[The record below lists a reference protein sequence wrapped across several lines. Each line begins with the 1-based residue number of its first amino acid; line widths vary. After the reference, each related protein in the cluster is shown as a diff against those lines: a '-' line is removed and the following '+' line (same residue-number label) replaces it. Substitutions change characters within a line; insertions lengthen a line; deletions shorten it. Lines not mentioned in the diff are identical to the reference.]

1 MSIDYLRQL
10 DLLDPRQIGNRSVT
24 LIGAGA
30 TGSHIAWYLAQ
41 LGWGDANQGAG
52 TLKVFDHDKVESHN
66 LANQIYEPEH
76 IGLPKVEA
84 LRKMIIRKF
93 GFEILVR
100 PELVSSQRAD
110 VAATYVFL
118 LTDTMSSREEI
129 FEKCL
134 RFSFST
140 DLVIETRM
148 GLRDGRIYAFNP
160 NDPEHVEEW
169 KKTLY
174 KDDEA
179 QVSRCGA
186 SASIIS
192 TVTFIASMAVGRLVQ
207 HFNCNYGN
215 DTLRNEGS
223 PMKMWNEV
231 HFSLYPEAMM
241 LRQFGYQAEPVIF

>member
-1 MSIDYLRQL
+1 ML
-10 DLLDPRQIGNRSVT
+10 
-24 LIGAGA
+24 
-30 TGSHIAWYLAQ
+30 
-41 LGWGDANQGAG
+41 
-52 TLKVFDHDKVESHN
+52 
-66 LANQIYEPEH
+66 
-76 IGLPKVEA
+76 KVEA
-84 LRKMIIRKF
+84 LKKMIIRKF
-93 GFEILVR
+93 GFEILAK
-100 PELVSSQRAD
+100 PELVASQRAE

-160 NDPEHVEEW
+160 NDPTHVEEW

-174 KDDEA
+174 KDSEA

-192 TVTFIASMAVGRLVQ
+192 TVIFIASMAVGRLVQ

-241 LRQFGYQAEPVIF
+241 LRQFGVKAEPVIF

>member
-1 MSIDYLRQL
+1 MIDFLRQL
-10 DLLDPRQIGNRSVT
+10 DLLDPKQIGNRSAT

-41 LGWGDANQGAG
+41 LGWGDASQGCG
-52 TLKVFDHDKVESHN
+52 TMKVFDDDNVEDHN
-66 LANQIYEPEH
+66 LANQIFEPEH
-76 IGLPKVEA
+76 VGMPKVEA
-84 LRKMIIRKF
+84 LKKMIIRKF
-93 GFEILVR
+93 GFEIDARNERVTD
-100 PELVSSQRAD
+100 QRND
-110 VAATYVFL
+110 IAAKYIFL

-129 FEKCL
+129 FNKCL
-134 RFSFST
+134 HFQFGT

-160 NDPEHVEEW
+160 NDPEHVDEW

-179 QVSRCGA
+179 EASRCGA

-192 TVTFIASMAVGRLVQ
+192 TVAFLSSLAVCRLVQ

-215 DTLRNEGS
+215 DSLREEGQL
-223 PMKMWNEV
+223 MKLWNEV

-241 LRQFGYQAEPVIF
+241 LRRFGEAVEPIIF

>member
-1 MSIDYLRQL
+1 MIDFLRQL
-10 DLLDPRQIGNRSVT
+10 DLLDPKQIGNRSVT

-41 LGWGDANQGAG
+41 LGWGDTNQGCG
-52 TLKVFDHDKVESHN
+52 TMKVFDDDGVEDHN

-76 IGLPKVEA
+76 VSLFKVDA
-84 LRKMIIRKF
+84 LKAMILRKF
-93 GFEILVR
+93 GFEIEIHREQVTD
-100 PELVSSQRAD
+100 QRKD

-160 NDPEHVEEW
+160 NDPTHVEEW

-179 QVSRCGA
+179 QASRCGA

-192 TVTFIASMAVGRLVQ
+192 TVTFLSSMAVSRLVQ
-207 HFNCNYGN
+207 HFNCNYGS
-215 DTLRNEGS
+215 DSLREEGK
-223 PMKMWNEV
+223 PMRMWNEV

-241 LRQFGYQAEPVIF
+241 LREFGKTVEPVVF

>member
-41 LGWGDANQGAG
+41 LGWGDTNQGAG

-76 IGLPKVEA
+76 IGMPKVEA
-84 LRKMIIRKF
+84 LKKMIIRKF
-93 GFEILVR
+93 GFEILAK

-110 VAATYVFL
+110 VSATYVFL

-160 NDPEHVEEW
+160 NDPTHVDEW

-192 TVTFIASMAVGRLVQ
+192 TVTFLSSLAVGRLVQ

-223 PMKMWNEV
+223 PMKMWNEL
-231 HFSLYPEAMM
+231 HFSLYPESMM
-241 LRQFGYQAEPVIF
+241 LRQFGVQAEPIIF

>member
-1 MSIDYLRQL
+1 MGIDHLRQL
-10 DLLDPRQIGNRSVT
+10 DLLDPRQIGSRSVS
-24 LIGAGA
+24 LVGAGA

-41 LGWGDANQGAG
+41 LGWGDKNQNHGI
-52 TLKVFDHDKVESHN
+52 LKVFDDDVVEDHN
-66 LANQIYEPEH
+66 LANQIYWPGH
-76 IGLPKVEA
+76 VGKFKVDA
-84 LRKMIIRKF
+84 LKDMVIKKF
-93 GFEILVR
+93 GFEIETYAEKVTD
-100 PELVSSQRAD
+100 QRSA
-110 VAATYVFL
+110 VAAKYVFL

-134 RFSFST
+134 KFQFAT

-148 GLRDGRIYAFNP
+148 GLRDGRVYAFNP
-160 NDPEHVEEW
+160 NDTTQVSEW

-179 QVSRCGA
+179 SASLCGA

-192 TVTFIASMAVGRLVQ
+192 TVAFLSSLAVCRLVQ

-215 DTLRNEGS
+215 DTLRNEGD

-231 HFSLYPEAMM
+231 HFSLYPESMM
-241 LRQFGYQAEPVIF
+241 LRRFGETTEPIIF

>member
-1 MSIDYLRQL
+1 MIDYLRQL
-10 DLLDPRQIGNRSVT
+10 DLLDPKQIGNRSVS

-41 LGWGDANQGAG
+41 LGWGDSTQGQG
-52 TLKVFDHDKVESHN
+52 TLKVFDDDVVAEHN
-66 LANQIYEPEH
+66 LANQIFEPSH
-76 IGLPKVEA
+76 IGKKKVDSLKE
-84 LRKMIIRKF
+84 MIIRKF
-93 GFEILVR
+93 GFEIETHDEKVTD
-100 PELVSSQRAD
+100 QRNK
-110 VAATYVFL
+110 VAAKYVFL

-134 RFSFST
+134 NLQFAT

-148 GLRDGRIYAFNP
+148 GLRDGRVYAFNP
-160 NDPEHVEEW
+160 NDPTHVEAW

-174 KDDEA
+174 KDEEA
-179 QVSRCGA
+179 SASLCGA

-192 TVTFIASMAVGRLVQ
+192 TVIFLSSLAVSRLVQ

-215 DTLRNEGS
+215 DSLREEGKL
-223 PMKMWNEV
+223 MKMWNEV

-241 LRQFGYQAEPVIF
+241 LRRFGEIAEPVIF

>member
-1 MSIDYLRQL
+1 MIDYLRQL
-10 DLLDPRQIGNRSVT
+10 DLLDPKQIGDRSVS

-41 LGWGDANQGAG
+41 LGWGNASQGQG
-52 TLKVFDHDKVESHN
+52 TLKVFDDDEVAEHN
-66 LANQIYEPEH
+66 LANQIYEPSH
-76 IGLPKVEA
+76 VGAKKVTA
-84 LRKMIIRKF
+84 LKEMIVRKF
-93 GFEILVR
+93 GFEIDAR
-100 PELVSSQRAD
+100 PEKVTDQRND
-110 VAATYVFL
+110 VGAKYVFL

-134 RFSFST
+134 NFQFAT

-148 GLRDGRIYAFNP
+148 GLRDGRVYAFNP
-160 NDPEHVEEW
+160 NDPIHVAEW

-174 KDDEA
+174 KDEEA
-179 QVSRCGA
+179 EVSACGA

-192 TVTFIASMAVGRLVQ
+192 TVTFLSALAVGRLVQ
-207 HFNCNYGN
+207 HFNCNYGS
-215 DTLRNEGS
+215 DTLRVEGK

-241 LRQFGYQAEPVIF
+241 LREFGKEVEPVIF

>member
-1 MSIDYLRQL
+1 MIDYLRQL
-10 DLLDPRQIGNRSVT
+10 DLLDPKQIGDKSVS

-41 LGWGDANQGAG
+41 LGWGDTAQGQG
-52 TLKVFDHDKVESHN
+52 TLKVFDDDTVESHN
-66 LANQIYEPEH
+66 LANQIYEPDH
-76 IGLPKVEA
+76 VGITKVEA
-84 LRKMIIRKF
+84 LKKMIVRKF
-93 GFEILVR
+93 GFEINAYQKKVTD
-100 PELVSSQRAD
+100 QRNE
-110 VAATYVFL
+110 VAAKYVFL

-134 RFSFST
+134 RFQFAT

-148 GLRDGRIYAFNP
+148 GLRDGRVYAFNP
-160 NDPEHVEEW
+160 NDPIHVEEW

-179 QVSRCGA
+179 ETSRCGA

-192 TVTFIASMAVGRLVQ
+192 TVSFLSSLAVSRLVQ

-215 DTLRNEGS
+215 DTLREDGS
-223 PMKMWNEV
+223 PMRMWNEV

-241 LRQFGYQAEPVIF
+241 LREFGKTCEPVIF

>member
-1 MSIDYLRQL
+1 MIDYLRQL
-10 DLLDPRQIGNRSVT
+10 DLLDPKQIGDKSVS

-41 LGWGDANQGAG
+41 LGWGDTAQGQG
-52 TLKVFDHDKVESHN
+52 TLKVFDDDTVESHN
-66 LANQIYEPEH
+66 LANQIYEPDH
-76 IGLPKVEA
+76 VGITKVEA
-84 LRKMIIRKF
+84 LKKMIVRKF
-93 GFEILVR
+93 GFEINAYQKKVTD
-100 PELVSSQRAD
+100 QRNE
-110 VAATYVFL
+110 VAAKYVFL

-134 RFSFST
+134 RFQFAT

-148 GLRDGRIYAFNP
+148 GLRDGRVYAFNP
-160 NDPEHVEEW
+160 NDPIHVEEW

-179 QVSRCGA
+179 ETSRCGA

-192 TVTFIASMAVGRLVQ
+192 TVSFLSSLAVSRLVQ

-215 DTLRNEGS
+215 DTLREDGS
-223 PMKMWNEV
+223 PMRMWNEV

-241 LRQFGYQAEPVIF
+241 WREFGKTCEPVIF